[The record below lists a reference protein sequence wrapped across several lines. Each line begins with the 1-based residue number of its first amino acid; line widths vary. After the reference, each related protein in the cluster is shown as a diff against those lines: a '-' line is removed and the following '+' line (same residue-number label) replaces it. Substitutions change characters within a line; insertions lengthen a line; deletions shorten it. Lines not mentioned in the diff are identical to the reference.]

1 MSKHTPAPWKSQA
14 MSRNGYLE
22 SARVI
27 FDAAGNEICRI
38 DYEAMPT
45 GSEGIKKS
53 DENGALLAAAPEL
66 LDALK
71 DIIGYAAAEIG
82 IPPNEAVGGAF
93 KKARAAIAKAE
104 GK

>member
-1 MSKHTPAPWKSQA
+1 MKHTAGPWIAKA

-66 LDALK
+66 LD
-71 DIIGYAAAEIG
+71 EIG
-82 IPPNEAVGGAF
+82 
-93 KKARAAIAKAE
+93 RAHV
-104 GK
+104 

>member
-1 MSKHTPAPWKSQA
+1 MKHTAGPWIAKA

-71 DIIGYAAAEIG
+71 ELAPLLDGAKFDGYRQHVSCI
-82 IPPNEAVGGAF
+82 
-93 KKARAAIAKAE
+93 IAKAE